1 MNRKICVITGSRSE
15 YGLLRLVMQ
24 EIKESSDL
32 TLQVIATGMHLSPD
46 FGLTF
51 KEIEED
57 GFQIDRKVETLIGDD
72 SPLGIADSMSKG
84 LVGCAKAFNE
94 LNPNL
99 IVVLGDR
106 YEIAVAV
113 LAALVAKIPVA
124 HIHGGELTV
133 GAFDDALR
141 HSITKM
147 SHLHFVA
154 AEEYKKRV
162 IQLGEDPERVF
173 LVGGL
178 GVDNISK
185 LALLNKNELE
195 DSLNLTFQ
203 EKSLL
208 ITFHPVTLENANSTY
223 QMKELLNALSDLE
236 NTTLI
241 FTLPNAD
248 TGGLELIQTITDFVS
263 NHPNAYAYASL
274 GQIKYLSCIQH
285 VDGVI
290 GNSSSG
296 LTEVPSFNKGTINI
310 GGRQMGRLQSNSVIN
325 CDPSFLSIKSALK
338 KLYSREFR
346 SKLQSAVNPY
356 GEGGACLKIVK
367 YIREISLEA
376 IIKKEFYDLP
386 NKIPRNKQN
395 D

>member
-15 YGLLRLVMQ
+15 YGLLRSVMQ
-24 EIKESSDL
+24 EIKDSSDL

-51 KEIEED
+51 KEIEAD
-57 GFQIDRKVETLIGDD
+57 GFSIDQKVETLIGDD
-72 SPLGIADSMSKG
+72 SPLGIAESMSKG
-84 LVGCAKAFNE
+84 LVGCAKAFDD
-94 LNPNL
+94 LNPDL

-106 YEIAVAV
+106 YEIVVAV

-124 HIHGGELTV
+124 HIHGGEITV

-154 AEEYKKRV
+154 AEEYKDRV

-178 GVDNISK
+178 GVDN
-185 LALLNKNELE
+185 LNKIELFNRRELE
-195 DSLNLTFQ
+195 KLLNLTFQ

-208 ITFHPVTLENANSTY
+208 VTFHPVTLENSNSAS
-223 QMKELLNALSDLE
+223 QIKELLKALSHLE

-248 TGGLELIQTITDFVS
+248 TGSQELIQVINDFVS
-263 NHPNAYAYASL
+263 KNFNAFVFSSM
-274 GQIKYLSCIQH
+274 GQAKYFSCIAQ

-296 LTEVPSFNKGTINI
+296 LTEVPSFKKGTINI
-310 GGRQMGRLQSNSVIN
+310 CDRQKGRLQAESIIN
-325 CDPSFLSIKSALK
+325 CEPYESSISDALK
-338 KLYSREFR
+338 ILYSKEFIINLP
-346 SKLQSAVNPY
+346 SVVNPY
-356 GEGGACLKIVK
+356 GKGGASSKIVK
-367 YIREISLEA
+367 HLRETSLEK
-376 IIKKEFYDLP
+376 IVKKSFHDL
-386 NKIPRNKQN
+386 
-395 D
+395 